1 MSRPD
6 SAALAERYRSDPGSG
21 EYAAVTVLLGHEPI
35 AAAAKFCR
43 HASAWGIDWDA
54 VLAETWIPAERLLVA
69 TAAGLWSGRRT
80 PVDISRA
87 AFLDDDQFAVWNA
100 MLTAHRTGQA
110 PAVPAAPG
118 GDSHHG

>member
-6 SAALAERYRSDPGSG
+6 SAALAERYRSYSGSG
-21 EYAAVTVLLGHEPI
+21 EHAALAVLLGHEPV
-35 AAAAKFCR
+35 AAAPKFCR
-43 HASAWGIDWDA
+43 HASTRGIDWDA
-54 VLAETWIPAERLLVA
+54 VLAETWSPAERLLVA

-87 AFLDDDQFAVWNA
+87 AFLDDGQFAVWQA

-110 PAVPAAPG
+110 PAVTAPPEG
-118 GDSHHG
+118 GGRDA